1 MARRNMGK
9 NEKLTRK
16 EKQEL
21 RKDGEKMREQMRS
34 IVLPTIGEL
43 LNPGNFKEFLKY
55 YNNQFK
61 KISGVVVGLIIVYVF
76 LKTRSYP
83 NIADDFS
90 GDAGYN

>member
-43 LNPGNFKEFLKY
+43 LKSWNFLNFKIIIIINLKKF
-55 YNNQFK
+55 QV
-61 KISGVVVGLIIVYVF
+61 SL
-76 LKTRSYP
+76 L
-83 NIADDFS
+83 D
-90 GDAGYN
+90 